1 MEFVPYD
8 QFKKKLNS
16 LLKKDLAKF
25 KKQLGLTVRLNELS
39 EETYNILNNNMF

>member
-16 LLKKDLAKF
+16 LLKKDF
-25 KKQLGLTVRLNELS
+25 KLYKATWIDGPIKRKYIPGQFNFYS
-39 EETYNILNNNMF
+39 KN